1 MLGYDTED
9 LLDQVEEFK
18 TFVDELKDYSWRLTE
33 KETAFLELALE
44 LQKRMVKDTA
54 FIQTVENIA
63 HCHTE
68 IWRRP

>member
-1 MLGYDTED
+1 
-9 LLDQVEEFK
+9 
-18 TFVDELKDYSWRLTE
+18 LTE